1 MEDRIMTAWMQVYNK
16 WDAFKE
22 LDPSIRLE
30 LESLK
35 EDHIKLEDSFDQQL
49 EFGTGE
55 ICGLIGPGTNRM
67 NLYTVRK
74 AANGLANYLLANQV
88 NVKDRGVVLA
98 YGPRPMSKEFAL
110 EAVKVLAFYG
120 IRTYLFESI
129 RPTPS
134 LAFAVRYLRTTAGIM
149 ITANDKPEE
158 YNGFKVYNEDG
169 AQMTPE
175 EAEQLNFYV
184 NRMEDELSVPYVEQ
198 KELED
203 KGLVYWLKD
212 EIERSYLERL
222 QYISKMENEEQLKDK
237 DLQIVLT
244 PLHDTALSLVRKG
257 LEQLHFDQVHIVEEQ
272 ALLEAESST
281 AISPNPEAYK
291 AFQKAIDLGK
301 KVGAEMLLAI
311 DPDGEK
317 LRVAVRTTEGNY
329 RVLTGNQLGSIL
341 LDYILRHCD
350 LNVYRN
356 SRIIK
361 SIVTSELGRAIAD
374 SYYVQT
380 IDTLTGFNYIGEK
393 IGTFHSS
400 GETFLFG
407 FEESDNYLMNGFV
420 RDKDAIQTS
429 VMTAEMAY
437 YWKKQGK
444 TLLDVLEDLYQK
456 HGYYLEGTSAFTL
469 ESQNDMQKIMNQ
481 WRENPPME
489 FAGLNVKQ
497 MEDYEKRE
505 RRFVEDTIVEDT
517 LLPPKNMMK
526 FHLEN
531 NAWVCIMPSIT
542 EHKIKCYYGVCGK
555 SMEDSKEQLL
565 LLESTLNKR
574 MEDVLKNRRINYVS

>member
-1 MEDRIMTAWMQVYNK
+1 MTAWMQVYNK

-35 EDHIKLEDSFDQQL
+35 EDHVKLEDSFDQQL

-67 NLYTVRK
+67 NIYTVRK

-98 YGPRPMSKEFAL
+98 YGPRSMSKEFAL

-120 IRTYLFESI
+120 IRTYLFESV

-169 AQMTPE
+169 AQMTAE
-175 EAEQLNFYV
+175 EAERLNFYV
-184 NRMEDELSVPYVEQ
+184 NRMEDEFSVPYVEQ
-198 KELED
+198 KELAGKE
-203 KGLVYWLKD
+203 LVYWLKD
-212 EIERSYLERL
+212 EIEGAYLERL
-222 QYISKMENEEQLKDK
+222 QYISKMKNEEQLKAK
-237 DLQIVLT
+237 DLQIVLASY
-244 PLHDTALSLVRKG
+244 HGTALSLVRKG

-272 ALLEAESST
+272 EILEAESST
-281 AISPNPEAYK
+281 AISPSPDAYK
-291 AFQKAIDLGK
+291 AFQGAIGLGK
-301 KVGAEMLLAI
+301 KVDAEMLLAI

-317 LRVAVRTTEGNY
+317 LRVAVRTIEGNY

-407 FEESDNYLMNGFV
+407 FEESDNFLVNGFV

-429 VMTAEMAY
+429 IMTTEMAY

-456 HGYYLEGTSAFTL
+456 HGYYLEGTSAFIM
-469 ESQNDMQKIMNQ
+469 ENQNDFQKVMDQ

-505 RRFVEDTIVEDT
+505 RRFVEDTIVEDI

-531 NAWVCIMPSIT
+531 NAWVCIISSSI
-542 EHKIKCYYGVCGK
+542 EHKIKYYYGVCSE

-565 LLESTLNKR
+565 LLESTVNKR